1 MSIIYDA
8 LKKVEQSSAKN
19 LETKVTKGSAPS
31 SRIPKFL
38 IYVLVVCFGFFIA
51 NFFFGMLPKQLSD
64 NNLLKTKNPPQ
75 IQKSAKETPPQVKPP
90 LPVETKAEPKKELSG
105 SFVLNGV
112 FFSGNEGYAL
122 INNRIVKKGDII
134 DGATVA
140 LIALNE
146 VDLEK
151 EGAVIKLS
159 NNPR

>member
-8 LKKVEQSSAKN
+8 LKKVEQSSAKS
-19 LETKVTKGSAPS
+19 LETKVAKGSRSP

-51 NFFFGMLPKQLSD
+51 NFFFGMLPKQLSN

-75 IQKSAKETPPQVKPP
+75 IQNLPKETPPEVKPS
-90 LPVETKAEPKKELSG
+90 LPIETKVEKKEELSG

-146 VDLEK
+146 VDLVK
-151 EGAVIKLS
+151 EGAIIKLS
-159 NNPR
+159 NNPQ